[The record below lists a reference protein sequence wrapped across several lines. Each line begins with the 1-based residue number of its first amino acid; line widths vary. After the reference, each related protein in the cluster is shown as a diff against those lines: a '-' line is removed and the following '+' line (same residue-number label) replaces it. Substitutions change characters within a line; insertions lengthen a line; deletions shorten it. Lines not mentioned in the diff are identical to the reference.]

1 MIPTYVDKVRDEV
14 NVNIHLDEYIEVGV
28 DSTTAISKSTSTVKL
43 SNVTHGDAPSVIVVT
58 SDSEVYD
65 KEETE
70 LEDERGVNSRVTD
83 IMDDSPSL
91 QYVGFLD
98 VAAKVDDDDGQNDEF
113 AFATEEDLRED
124 DEYVCR

>member
-1 MIPTYVDKVRDEV
+1 
-14 NVNIHLDEYIEVGV
+14 VGV

-58 SDSEVYD
+58 S
-65 KEETE
+65 
-70 LEDERGVNSRVTD
+70 ERGVNSRVTD

-98 VAAKVDDDDGQNDEF
+98 VAAKVDVDDGQNDEF

>member
-14 NVNIHLDEYIEVGV
+14 NVNIHLDDYIEVGV

-58 SDSEVYD
+58 SEI
-65 KEETE
+65 EEE
-70 LEDERGVNSRVTD
+70 LEDEPGVNSRVTD

>member
-58 SDSEVYD
+58 SEI
-65 KEETE
+65 EEE
-70 LEDERGVNSRVTD
+70 LEDEPGVNSRVTD